1 MKTLFDLK
9 KPTQNIIGFKK
20 SSTTLKFKLVVGE
33 LKPSSSVTAV
43 LGQNQI
49 NMINF
54 FKEFNDLTKNIEGGI
69 ELPVKVLKFSDKS
82 YKIQYGVPTY
92 QNLIYSILETKRSFL
107 KLEEFYD
114 LIKIREHFL
123 KSEFKKELN
132 GEESKN
138 LVKSLLSTLDSMK
151 MSVKYKIK
159 LN

>member
-1 MKTLFDLK
+1 
-9 KPTQNIIGFKK
+9 
-20 SSTTLKFKLVVGE
+20 VGE
-33 LKPSSSVTAV
+33 VKPSSAITAV

-54 FKEFNDLTKNIEGGI
+54 FKEFNDLTKNIESGI
-69 ELPVKVLKFSDKS
+69 ELPVKVFKFSDKS
-82 YKIQYGVPTY
+82 YKIQCGVPTY
-92 QNLIYSILETKRSFL
+92 QNLIYSVLETKRSFL

-114 LIKIREHFL
+114 LIKIREQFL

-132 GEESKN
+132 IEESKN